1 MVPAPLAEVRQ
12 RVADLVKRTEVDEV
26 LVRTLMT
33 PVPPTLSPTTSV
45 RQAIDRLQESHRTAL
60 LVVDDGLNL
69 LGSFGSEQA
78 AKTKQERQLDQPV
91 TGMMRRQVITVEPDQ
106 PLREAL
112 QLIARSDL
120 GFLPVLAGDR
130 LVGEITRAAII
141 LSMYDF

>member
-1 MVPAPLAEVRQ
+1 MVPAPLAKVRQ
-12 RVADLVKRTEVDEV
+12 RVADLVRRTEVDEV
-26 LVRTLMT
+26 LVRTLVT

-60 LVVDDGLNL
+60 LVVDDELSL
-69 LGSFGSEQA
+69 LGAFGSEQA

-91 TGMMRRQVITVEPDQ
+91 TGMMHRQMITVDPDQ

>member
-1 MVPAPLAEVRQ
+1 MVPAPLAKVRQ
-12 RVADLVKRTEVDEV
+12 RVADLVRRTEVDEV
-26 LVRTLMT
+26 LVRILVT

-60 LVVDDGLNL
+60 LVVDDELSL
-69 LGSFGSEQA
+69 LGAFGSEQA

-91 TGMMRRQVITVEPDQ
+91 TGMMHRQMITVDPDQ

>member
-12 RVADLVKRTEVDEV
+12 RVADLVQRTEVDEV

>member
-1 MVPAPLAEVRQ
+1 MVPAPLAKVRQ
-12 RVADLVKRTEVDEV
+12 RVADLVRRTEVDEV
-26 LVRTLMT
+26 LVRTLVT

-60 LVVDDGLNL
+60 LVVDDELSL
-69 LGSFGSEQA
+69 LGAFGSEQA

-91 TGMMRRQVITVEPDQ
+91 TGMMHRQMITVDPDQ

-141 LSMYDF
+141 LSM

>member
-1 MVPAPLAEVRQ
+1 MVPAPLAKVRQ
-12 RVADLVKRTEVDEV
+12 RVADLVRRTEVDEV
-26 LVRTLMT
+26 LVRTLVT

-60 LVVDDGLNL
+60 LVVDDELSL
-69 LGSFGSEQA
+69 LGAFGSEQA

-91 TGMMRRQVITVEPDQ
+91 TGMMRRQMITVDPDQ

-141 LSMYDF
+141 LSM